1 MTISLY
7 DYYKKDTLWE
17 GTKNKMKL
25 FVSYCGRGQQILVGE
40 PWRKGFFGG
49 LVRVKKTDIFWTIGF
64 LTQQCGQNFCE
75 ISGGG
80 RGGVSFFY
88 RSHKVWSFLAYF
100 FGWLPYVE
108 ALLVNNI
115 PVDRSLCSLLL
126 GVPIDSESFPM
137 SYVVG

>member
-1 MTISLY
+1 MGSHQ
-7 DYYKKDTLWE
+7 KQNE
-17 GTKNKMKL
+17 KNFTL

-80 RGGVSFFY
+80 RGGSHFFIG
-88 RSHKVWSFLAYF
+88 HTK
-100 FGWLPYVE
+100 
-108 ALLVNNI
+108 
-115 PVDRSLCSLLL
+115 C
-126 GVPIDSESFPM
+126 
-137 SYVVG
+137 